1 MRTNSYVVR
10 PYREKL
16 VAGPYCSTPLSWIG
30 LKKFHSYGLRH
41 LIKNLHY
48 LRKTESSKEKT
59 HEKRKSRIRK
69 TEKSY
74 QIYHWIWWR
83 NSKSITLV
91 SISKEVF
98 SIGNIVN
105 IEHFSNLIEYF
116 SNLIK
121 LFRLSAWVLRLV
133 TNTRIYNLR
142 SGPHI
147 TRFSPVIPKKRRY
160 FK

>member
-1 MRTNSYVVR
+1 MVKKKNFSIDFKET
-10 PYREKL
+10 L
-16 VAGPYCSTPLSWIG
+16 V
-30 LKKFHSYGLRH
+30 
-41 LIKNLHY
+41 
-48 LRKTESSKEKT
+48 
-59 HEKRKSRIRK
+59 
-69 TEKSY
+69 
-74 QIYHWIWWR
+74 
-83 NSKSITLV
+83 SITLV

-160 FK
+160 FQPYKVINLEILVKNVKKPWRFSKKPINFSEPLLPHGYIKRALLVSLFQSN

>member
-1 MRTNSYVVR
+1 MVKKKNFSIDFKET
-10 PYREKL
+10 L
-16 VAGPYCSTPLSWIG
+16 V
-30 LKKFHSYGLRH
+30 
-41 LIKNLHY
+41 
-48 LRKTESSKEKT
+48 
-59 HEKRKSRIRK
+59 
-69 TEKSY
+69 
-74 QIYHWIWWR
+74 
-83 NSKSITLV
+83 SITLV

-142 SGPHI
+142 PGPHI